1 MVMFPGG
8 YVAWKSDLD
17 VMRWGGI
24 TALALG
30 MITLSPFFLFP
41 RAHRMTS
48 TLFFGFAGL
57 AILGNII
64 FELFA
69 TGSFGPN
76 GENAMEYG
84 VRGVLLVASL
94 VGFFTGRRR
103 P

>member
-17 VMRWGGI
+17 VMRWGGV

-30 MITLSPFFLFP
+30 MITLSAFFLFP

-76 GENAMEYG
+76 EENAMEYG
-84 VRGVLLVASL
+84 VRGALLVASL